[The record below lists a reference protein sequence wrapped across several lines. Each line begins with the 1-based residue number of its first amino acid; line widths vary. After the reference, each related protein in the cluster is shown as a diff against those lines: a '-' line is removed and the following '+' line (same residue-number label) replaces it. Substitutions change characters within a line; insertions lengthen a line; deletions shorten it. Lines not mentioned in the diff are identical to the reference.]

1 MEISN
6 NNNTQQ
12 LQKQRGRP
20 KSKIVEDV
28 PKEPK
33 KKGRPPLPLEL
44 KKVKDNSYFKNY
56 YHSSNLSEVI
66 QCEICNSNI
75 TRQKLKRHQ
84 LSLYCKGIA
93 NNKNIDNISN
103 HNDEPNIISQLNV
116 DED

>member
-1 MEISN
+1 MEIL

-12 LQKQRGRP
+12 LEKKQRGRP
-20 KSKIVEDV
+20 KLIIVEEDV

-33 KKGRPPLPLEL
+33 KKGRPPLPIEL

-66 QCEICNSNI
+66 QCEICNKNI

-84 LSLYCKGIA
+84 LSMHC
-93 NNKNIDNISN
+93 KNIASKKIDDIVNN
-103 HNDEPNIISQLNV
+103 NDEPNLISQLNV
-116 DED
+116 DDN